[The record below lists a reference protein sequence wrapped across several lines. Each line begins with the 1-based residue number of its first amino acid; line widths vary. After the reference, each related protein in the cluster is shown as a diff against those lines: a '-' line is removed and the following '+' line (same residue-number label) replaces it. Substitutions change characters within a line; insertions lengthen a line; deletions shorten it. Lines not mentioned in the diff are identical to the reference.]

1 MKLAFFV
8 EGYTELMLIKN
19 LAMYN
24 YGEDNLSYVLFKLK
38 GGNKIPVSVSLQ
50 ENHVA
55 KSGTPKITF
64 FIYDC
69 GGLTTIKSMISHQ
82 RDSLFKN
89 GFKKIIG
96 IRDVHP
102 ESADK
107 IPKLIMQLPLRI
119 PQKPIPTKFLLCIM
133 ETEAWFIAEH
143 NHFLK
148 ISDKLTLEFIKNS
161 TGIDLNTINISSLPT
176 PADTLNEIY
185 SKAGEK
191 YDKTRESISR
201 TLNTLDI
208 FDLFTVLPNKLPD
221 LKALISEIEN
231 N

>member
-8 EGYTELMLIKN
+8 EGYTELMLIKS
-19 LAMYN
+19 LAIYN
-24 YGEDNLSYVLFKLK
+24 YGEDNLSYVLIKLK
-38 GGNKIPVSVSLQ
+38 GGNKIPVSVSIQ
-50 ENHVA
+50 ENHKA
-55 KSGTPKITF
+55 KIEVPKITF

-82 RDSLFKN
+82 RDSLYRN

-102 ESADK
+102 ESSDK
-107 IPKLIMQLPLRI
+107 IPKLIMFLPLRI

-133 ETEAWFIAEH
+133 ETEAWFLAEH
-143 NHFLK
+143 KHFLK

-161 TGIDLNTINISSLPT
+161 TGIDLETINISSLPT

-185 SKAGEK
+185 SKVGES
-191 YDKTRESISR
+191 YEKTRVSINR
-201 TLNTLDI
+201 TLNALDI
-208 FDLFTVLPNKLPD
+208 YEFFTILSNKLPD